1 MGDHED
7 ELPDDQVELNQD
19 ERKQDEMELIVLA
32 DEVRERCKIK
42 KLRKKTN
49 KC

>member
-32 DEVRERCKIK
+32 EEVSTDNFALIVI
-42 KLRKKTN
+42 
-49 KC
+49 

>member
-19 ERKQDEMELIVLA
+19 ERKQDEMEIIVLPEEVSTDNFALIV
-32 DEVRERCKIK
+32 I
-42 KLRKKTN
+42 
-49 KC
+49 